1 MSKEEIEKIKEGLR
15 KMLFNTMEANECG
28 LSNNDFKEDI
38 EILKGAI
45 QYMEQLEFKVE
56 AREMEHNYAVNMID
70 EIKGEAVKLYKE
82 IRKQNEIIDK
92 IAEQLAGLTI
102 WNIEKDEPLI
112 LGDKV
117 EVKQYFEKKVE
128 EENENNI

>member
-15 KMLFNTMEANECG
+15 KMLFNTMEANDCG